1 MNELPLPPRL
11 PALPTE
17 AGVVVVVTAP
27 PPCCWDVGDVKCW
40 AVVVWPAVEWTPKAD
55 RLLRLFNAGT
65 EAMANEMGKFNG
77 MASEGI
83 RKAAADAAAAAAAE
97 DDVDVALLLLLL
109 LRAEVGKAT
118 PPADG
123 PR

>member
-1 MNELPLPPRL
+1 VNELPLPPRL

-27 PPCCWDVGDVKCW
+27 PPPCCWDVGDVKCW
-40 AVVVWPAVEWTPKAD
+40 AVEVWPAVEWTPKAA

-65 EAMANEMGKFNG
+65 EAMANEMGRFNG

-83 RKAAADAAAAAAAE
+83 RKAAADAAAAAAE
-97 DDVDVALLLLLL
+97 DDVDVELLLLLL